1 MAFGPRSTLWVR
13 RGGRGGGGIANPP
26 PPPPNIT
33 GNWQL
38 SATSTVPGM
47 PVATIAGSITQSGSS
62 VSGVVHLDGSNCFDE
77 LNTISLTGTLT
88 DGLVSL
94 ISASVDGQVITFT
107 VNLNNTDSNALAGTY
122 AINGGCA
129 NGDQGN
135 VTGSKVPAINGTWR
149 IILDINDA
157 LEQDRTTLAQ
167 ESTGPEGSFGV
178 NGTAFI
184 NAPSCFSGTIT
195 SGTFPSPSYI
205 MGTSVNLEI
214 ETADGTIT
222 FLGTMDQFGTKILGS
237 HQIVGG
243 ICGGFAGP
251 ACLGRSLQS
260 SCFH

>member
-1 MAFGPRSTLWVR
+1 M
-13 RGGRGGGGIANPP
+13 
-26 PPPPNIT
+26 
-33 GNWQL
+33 
-38 SATSTVPGM
+38 
-47 PVATIAGSITQSGSS
+47 
-62 VSGVVHLDGSNCFDE
+62 HLDGSNCFDQ

-237 HQIVGG
+237 TRSSAASVAVLLAQHALGDLFKVPVFHLTGTGG
-243 ICGGFAGP
+243 QTTRVVSDCKSTSLLP
-251 ACLGRSLQS
+251 SLACKSGSVASDGSVVSTTASSVPQAHAYEEAILGNSK
-260 SCFH
+260 